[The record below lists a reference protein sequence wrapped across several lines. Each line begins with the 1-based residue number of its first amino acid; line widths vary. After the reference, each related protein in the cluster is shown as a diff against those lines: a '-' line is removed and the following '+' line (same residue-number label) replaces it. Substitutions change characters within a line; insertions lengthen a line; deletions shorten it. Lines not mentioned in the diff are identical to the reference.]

1 MTDDPLPS
9 TVQESPVSWNDLGEG
24 APTVIALA
32 VLCGRAIVNGP
43 QDDPT
48 LSLEAQALLLAARK
62 RGVFEIKGTF
72 NAFDSIERFLAVH
85 VEVEPEQYIVFRS
98 KQDPQITVRFL
109 DAFRELCAA
118 GLVMHHLFREFSLTR
133 AGFELA
139 ATIASD
145 DVESLVALGVE
156 V

>member
-1 MTDDPLPS
+1 MTNDPLS
-9 TVQESPVSWNDLGEG
+9 SSQQENPISWNDLGEG

-32 VLCGRAIVNGP
+32 GLCGRAIINGP
-43 QDDPT
+43 QIDAS
-48 LSLEAQALLLAARK
+48 LSLEAKALLFAARN

-85 VEVEPEQYIVFRS
+85 VEVEPERSVVFRS
-98 KQDPQITVRFL
+98 KQEPQITVRFL
-109 DAFRELCAA
+109 DGFRQLCTA

-139 ATIASD
+139 TTISPKE
-145 DVESLVALGVE
+145 VESLLALGVE